1 MHSHGL
7 FGMSRLGNQPP
18 TFAFLMR
25 PYPLPHRLL
34 SLTLALLV
42 LVASVGLPVQRRT
55 CRLSGR
61 RTVHIGWH
69 TALNGTSPRGATK
82 SPTTRLAGSC
92 YAYSFQ
98 LHQLPAGSPTTT
110 TAKLLP
116 AGPGLLA
123 LPPVGQLRFASGPRW
138 AATIPTPRGLGEP
151 APPPRLGGRRLLV
164 RIGLLIV

>member
-1 MHSHGL
+1 MYSRGL
-7 FGMSRLGNQPP
+7 FSMSRLGNQPP

-61 RTVHIGWH
+61 RTVHLGWY
-69 TALNGTSPRGATK
+69 TLNGTARGTTK
-82 SPTTRLAGSC
+82 APTARLAGSC

-98 LHQLPAGSPTTT
+98 LHQLPTGSPTTA

-123 LPPVGQLRFASGPRW
+123 LLPVGQLRFASGPRW
-138 AATIPTPRGLGEP
+138 AATAPTSRGPGEP
-151 APPPRLGGRRLLV
+151 APPPRPGGRRLLV
-164 RIGLLIV
+164 RIGLLLV